1 VLNFQLLLI
10 RNRESRLTPNPSPE
24 ERGARPV
31 VLDEGTAKV
40 NRIQHVHLK
49 THSQLLHP
57 SPPKSIYPAKV
68 ILAWAEAISGNREIR
83 DWLMQNGY
91 PELAVFVFALHN
103 QPEPRQ
109 WLMDNGFP
117 HLMALINGAEGK
129 PNAILWLRNNGYDIL
144 EKMARA
150 ADNNEDALLWLFENG
165 YHDMATVAQR
175 MRKVK
180 NDIEEN
186 NSDVHRI
193 SGV

>member
-1 VLNFQLLLI
+1 L
-10 RNRESRLTPNPSPE
+10 
-24 ERGARPV
+24 
-31 VLDEGTAKV
+31 
-40 NRIQHVHLK
+40 
-49 THSQLLHP
+49 THSS
-57 SPPKSIYPAKV
+57 SPHFAYPAKI
-68 ILAWAEAISGNREIR
+68 ILAWAEAISGNKDIR
-83 DWLMQNGY
+83 DWLMANGY
-91 PELAVFVFALHN
+91 PELSVFVFALHN

-129 PNAILWLRNNGYDIL
+129 PNAILWLR
-144 EKMARA
+144 KC
-150 ADNNEDALLWLFENG
+150 
-165 YHDMATVAQR
+165 DMATVAQR

>member
-1 VLNFQLLLI
+1 
-10 RNRESRLTPNPSPE
+10 
-24 ERGARPV
+24 
-31 VLDEGTAKV
+31 
-40 NRIQHVHLK
+40 
-49 THSQLLHP
+49 
-57 SPPKSIYPAKV
+57 
-68 ILAWAEAISGNREIR
+68 
-83 DWLMQNGY
+83 
-91 PELAVFVFALHN
+91 VFALHN

-129 PNAILWLRNNGYDIL
+129 PNAILWLRGNGYDIL

-150 ADNNEDALLWLFENG
+150 ADNSEDALLWLFHNG
-165 YHDMATVAQR
+165 YGDMATVAQR
-175 MRKVK
+175 IRKVK

>member
-1 VLNFQLLLI
+1 MH
-10 RNRESRLTPNPSPE
+10 SYS
-24 ERGARPV
+24 
-31 VLDEGTAKV
+31 AK
-40 NRIQHVHLK
+40 I
-49 THSQLLHP
+49 
-57 SPPKSIYPAKV
+57 
-68 ILAWAEAISGNREIR
+68 ILAWAEAISGNRDIR

-91 PELAVFVFALHN
+91 PELSVFVFALHN

-129 PNAILWLRNNGYDIL
+129 PNAILWLRANGYDIL

-150 ADNNEDALLWLFENG
+150 ADNSEDALLWLFENG
-165 YHDMATVAQR
+165 YHDMATVALR

-193 SGV
+193 AGVSGGSRIVGE